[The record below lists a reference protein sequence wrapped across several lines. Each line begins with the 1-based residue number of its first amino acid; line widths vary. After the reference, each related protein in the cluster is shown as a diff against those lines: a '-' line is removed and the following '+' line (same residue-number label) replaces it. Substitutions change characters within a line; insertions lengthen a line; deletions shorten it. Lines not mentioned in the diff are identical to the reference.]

1 LNCRRLTQGEWA
13 MPEPPRRED
22 EEGNSSSF
30 SDRPIRRKKKRVRP
44 RYDEDDY
51 EGQDASEE
59 VVSTVIPYKNPKALI
74 AYYLGIFG
82 LIPCLGLILGPAAIV
97 LGIMGLRYKATYPR
111 AKGTAHAIVGI
122 VLGSL
127 ETLANW
133 GVILFYALLFVG
145 SLKNQTKSLPISEI
159 WSIP

>member
-1 LNCRRLTQGEWA
+1 
-13 MPEPPRRED
+13 MPEPPRPED
-22 EEGNSSSF
+22 EENSSSF
-30 SDRPIRRKKKRVRP
+30 SDRPIRKKSRRRVRP
-44 RYDEDDY
+44 RYEEDDY

-97 LGIMGLRYKATYPR
+97 LGILGLRYKASFPR

-127 ETLANW
+127 VTLANW
-133 GVILFYALLFVG
+133 GVILLYALLFAGVI
-145 SLKNQTKSLPISEI
+145 KQ
-159 WSIP
+159 

>member
-1 LNCRRLTQGEWA
+1 

-22 EEGNSSSF
+22 EEDASSF
-30 SDRPIRRKKKRVRP
+30 ADRPIRRKKKRVRP

-51 EGQDASEE
+51 EGRDASEE

-97 LGIMGLRYKATYPR
+97 LGIMGLRYKATHPR

-133 GVILFYALLFVG
+133 GVVLLNVLLFSG
-145 SLKNQTKSLPISEI
+145 LIK
-159 WSIP
+159 

>member
-1 LNCRRLTQGEWA
+1 
-13 MPEPPRRED
+13 MPEPPGRED
-22 EEGNSSSF
+22 EDHSSSF
-30 SDRPIRRKKKRVRP
+30 SDKPIRRSVRKRIRP
-44 RYDEDDY
+44 RYEEDDY
-51 EGQDASEE
+51 EEE
-59 VVSTVIPYKNPKALI
+59 EGAGEEAVSTIIPYKNPKALI
-74 AYYLGIFG
+74 AYYVGIFG

-133 GVILFYALLFVG
+133 GVILLYALLFAGVI
-145 SLKNQTKSLPISEI
+145 KS
-159 WSIP
+159 

>member
-1 LNCRRLTQGEWA
+1 

-22 EEGNSSSF
+22 EEDASSF
-30 SDRPIRRKKKRVRP
+30 SDRPIRRKPRKRARP
-44 RYDEDDY
+44 QYEEDDY
-51 EGQDASEE
+51 EGRDATEE

-97 LGIMGLRYKATYPR
+97 LGILGLRYKAKYPE
-111 AKGTAHAIVGI
+111 AKGTAHAIVGL

-127 ETLANW
+127 EALGNW
-133 GVILFYALLFVG
+133 GVILAVLLTALI
-145 SLKNQTKSLPISEI
+145 KK
-159 WSIP
+159 